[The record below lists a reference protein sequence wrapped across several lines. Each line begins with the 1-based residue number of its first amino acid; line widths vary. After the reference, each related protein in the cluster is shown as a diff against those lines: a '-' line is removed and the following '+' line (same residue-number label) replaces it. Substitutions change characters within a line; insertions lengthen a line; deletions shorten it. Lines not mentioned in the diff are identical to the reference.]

1 MAFPEDPL
9 GLRVEIQPGGSWTDI
24 TGRCK
29 TSAPIVHARGI
40 RNKGSAVAEPAS
52 VPLMIDNK
60 DGVFSPRNPMSPYDL
75 TVNTPVRLW
84 LPGGTHFLDLDGS
97 DTSYASTPD
106 HAALDITGDLDL
118 RWEGEANWYGPG
130 ARMLLGKW
138 GDSGQRSYHMR
149 IQDGS
154 LYLSGITNLGESYF
168 VSRPLPALPERAALR
183 VTLDAD
189 NGAGGWAV
197 AHYWAPSIAGP
208 WTQINSTFTAAGT
221 ITTHVSTAPLLI
233 APAQPTA
240 TVPRRVVDGK
250 VYKAEVRSGIGGT
263 LVASPDFTARPLGT
277 AGFTDSAGRVW
288 SFSGTAA
295 VADRQEL
302 FVGEIS
308 NWPQR
313 WTPAAKTIWTPVT
326 AAGILRR
333 LSQGKKPLDST
344 LRRRVPSGN
353 PIAYWPFEE
362 DNLASRAY
370 SPITGVTPAAVTGV
384 EWAAVDTLP
393 SSKALPRL
401 TAAATLSAIVPD
413 AADGQWQVELVYN
426 ADDKA
431 PSAAGPR
438 AEFLSVTT
446 TGTVRRWII
455 SMRKD
460 SIAVTGYNSA
470 GTDIINQTVSAVE
483 DIFHGWFRL
492 RLYAQDLGGG
502 QMEWVIGWTNV
513 NGGIL
518 QLPKVITGSPGHVTA
533 VTANWGALTEG
544 WSIGHLSVMPTA
556 ANTIYDGSDSA
567 YSGETAW
574 VRMRRLAG
582 EEGLPMARIP
592 GDLPVERVG
601 PQRVAK
607 LTELLQAAADADD
620 GMLLEDRRRLG
631 LVYRDRSSMYTQD
644 PALTLTYGLPGLAPP
659 LEPDDEADV
668 YRNDRTVQ
676 RDGGSEARAVLETG
690 RLSVQD
696 PPAGIGLYD
705 DSVTLS
711 LADDVQAEP
720 IADWRLYHGTYDAAR
735 YPTVTVKL
743 HRAPHLIP
751 AVLAMRE
758 GDIIRIK
765 SLPGH
770 VAYGDLDLLVTGWT
784 ETLLPRTWTR
794 TFTCEPGGPWDLA
807 TVNTIHEGF
816 EDGVYEVTITGG
828 GTLPWT
834 RTSAQAHSGTNS
846 LRSGAITNNQT
857 SDAAVTLPTGAT
869 SFSFWYRTSSENSG
883 PGFEGD
889 RLLVFVDGVQ
899 VLRAQGTTG
908 WTKFSVDVTGK
919 SVVLFRYAKDNSAS
933 SGEDAVYIDDL
944 RIIVGTYQPTKALT
958 DGSQLAAGIDADD
971 LTLSVAV
978 TAGPL
983 WTTDTNEMPIV
994 IDVGGE
1000 HMTVTAISGAS
1011 SPQTFTVGARSVNG
1025 VVLAHDSGT
1034 PVTIARRPPA
1044 SL

>member
-1 MAFPEDPL
+1 
-9 GLRVEIQPGGSWTDI
+9 
-24 TGRCK
+24 
-29 TSAPIVHARGI
+29 
-40 RNKGSAVAEPAS
+40 
-52 VPLMIDNK
+52 
-60 DGVFSPRNPMSPYDL
+60 
-75 TVNTPVRLW
+75 
-84 LPGGTHFLDLDGS
+84 
-97 DTSYASTPD
+97 
-106 HAALDITGDLDL
+106 
-118 RWEGEANWYGPG
+118 
-130 ARMLLGKW
+130 
-138 GDSGQRSYHMR
+138 
-149 IQDGS
+149 
-154 LYLSGITNLGESYF
+154 
-168 VSRPLPALPERAALR
+168 
-183 VTLDAD
+183 
-189 NGAGGWAV
+189 
-197 AHYWAPSIAGP
+197 
-208 WTQINSTFTAAGT
+208 
-221 ITTHVSTAPLLI
+221 
-233 APAQPTA
+233 
-240 TVPRRVVDGK
+240 
-250 VYKAEVRSGIGGT
+250 
-263 LVASPDFTARPLGT
+263 
-277 AGFTDSAGRVW
+277 
-288 SFSGTAA
+288 
-295 VADRQEL
+295 
-302 FVGEIS
+302 
-308 NWPQR
+308 
-313 WTPAAKTIWTPVT
+313 
-326 AAGILRR
+326 
-333 LSQGKKPLDST
+333 
-344 LRRRVPSGN
+344 
-353 PIAYWPFEE
+353 
-362 DNLASRAY
+362 
-370 SPITGVTPAAVTGV
+370 
-384 EWAAVDTLP
+384 
-393 SSKALPRL
+393 
-401 TAAATLSAIVPD
+401 
-413 AADGQWQVELVYN
+413 
-426 ADDKA
+426 
-431 PSAAGPR
+431 
-438 AEFLSVTT
+438 
-446 TGTVRRWII
+446 
-455 SMRKD
+455 
-460 SIAVTGYNSA
+460 
-470 GTDIINQTVSAVE
+470 
-483 DIFHGWFRL
+483 
-492 RLYAQDLGGG
+492 
-502 QMEWVIGWTNV
+502 
-513 NGGIL
+513 
-518 QLPKVITGSPGHVTA
+518 
-533 VTANWGALTEG
+533 
-544 WSIGHLSVMPTA
+544 
-556 ANTIYDGSDSA
+556 
-567 YSGETAW
+567 
-574 VRMRRLAG
+574 
-582 EEGLPMARIP
+582 
-592 GDLPVERVG
+592 
-601 PQRVAK
+601 
-607 LTELLQAAADADD
+607 
-620 GMLLEDRRRLG
+620 
-631 LVYRDRSSMYTQD
+631 MYTQD

-1011 SPQTFTVGARSVNG
+1011 SPQTFTISARSVNG
-1025 VVLAHDSGT
+1025 VTKAHASGT